1 MSTSQVINVSS
12 ITIVGNTVR
21 GSINDVRDGD
31 VGQDRTPLG
40 VRSPVARRDI
50 NVKSTDGVG
59 NTVRLPISHG
69 AIEGSAVRPS
79 TTNDVRDRDLCRERT
94 TAGVRSSVTAM
105 NEAQDR
111 EVRPSAMHTTNNVRD
126 RDRPS
131 ATNATNNM
139 RYHLW
144 YH

>member
-40 VRSPVARRDI
+40 VPSPVARRDI

-59 NTVRLPISHG
+59 NIVHSPISRG
-69 AIEGSAVRPS
+69 AIEGLAVRHS
-79 TTNDVRDRDLCRERT
+79 TTNDV
-94 TAGVRSSVTAM
+94 
-105 NEAQDR
+105 
-111 EVRPSAMHTTNNVRD
+111 
-126 RDRPS
+126 
-131 ATNATNNM
+131 
-139 RYHLW
+139 
-144 YH
+144 